1 MQSPASTRGDTRRL
15 AILEAATGV
24 FMELGYAGASVDRI
38 VQRAGGS
45 KATVYRHFGC
55 KADLFA
61 EIITALVARMT
72 APIEHQ
78 RPAAVGTAAELAAT
92 LTRFGRTYLDVLVQP
107 QSLALYRMVMAEGAN
122 FPDLARVFYARGPG
136 QVATQLA
143 DYLGALRGWE
153 LIAAPEPE
161 LAAREFLS
169 LVRSDLHLKALLG
182 VEVPTA
188 KQCELTV
195 KRAVML
201 FLVQYQ
207 PAPGSGGGTWP
218 ASERTGQLGSATAIG
233 ADLNASFDLS
243 TRAGS
248 AEYGTGGAQNEG

>member
-1 MQSPASTRGDTRRL
+1 MQSPAPTRGDTRRA
-15 AILEAATGV
+15 AILEAATEV

-45 KATVYRHFGC
+45 KGTVYRHFGC

-78 RPAAVGTAAELAAT
+78 RPSAADTAGDLATT
-92 LTRFGRTYLDVLVQP
+92 LGRFGQTYLDVLVQP

-122 FPDLARVFYARGPG
+122 FPDLARVFYERGPG
-136 QVATQLA
+136 QVVAQLA
-143 DYLGALRGWE
+143 DYLGALAGWE
-153 LIAAPEPE
+153 VIPAMQPEI
-161 LAAREFLS
+161 AAREFLS

-188 KQCELTV
+188 VQCELTV
-195 KRAVML
+195 QRAVAL
-201 FLVQYQ
+201 FLARYQ
-207 PAPGSGGGTWP
+207 PVPGNGVGTWP
-218 ASERTGQLGSATAIG
+218 ASERT
-233 ADLNASFDLS
+233 
-243 TRAGS
+243 
-248 AEYGTGGAQNEG
+248 E